1 MPAAKRHSI
10 GKEEGSTD
18 PIIIEHIYI
27 YIYIYISNSSWTD
40 YNHKEAKTKYDF
52 IIAKLDID
60 RLMGFFFHLMIPI

>member
-10 GKEEGSTD
+10 GKEEGSAD
-18 PIIIEHIYI
+18 PIIIYI
-27 YIYIYISNSSWTD
+27 YIYIYISKSSWTD

-60 RLMGFFFHLMIPI
+60 RLMGFLFYLMIPI

>member
-18 PIIIEHIYI
+18 PIIIEH
-27 YIYIYISNSSWTD
+27 IYISNSSWTD

>member
-18 PIIIEHIYI
+18 PIIIEHTCVCV
-27 YIYIYISNSSWTD
+27 SKSTWTD

-60 RLMGFFFHLMIPI
+60 RLMGFLFYLMIPI